1 MINNRFVLYQVKRE
15 IKRNPTKMKFYRRE
29 LNEFGEPNDEP
40 TFLCEYTGLYHEHNP
55 HMLDSYKI
63 LTGQVLGTYTGDKYP
78 QIMVPYEDFWVKQTI
93 IDPVTGEEKE
103 MTIGVQKG
111 DEVNWNGRLLR
122 VTGVSNV
129 QEWNLLYDISFEEV
143 DDGTVTGKQDQ

>member
-63 LTGQVLGTYTGDKYP
+63 LTGQTLGTYTGDKYP
-78 QIMVPYEDFWVKQTI
+78 QIMVPYEDFWIKDGDNVI
-93 IDPVTGEEKE
+93 S
-103 MTIGVQKG
+103 VQKG

-129 QEWNLLYDISFEEV
+129 QEWNMLYDISFEEV

>member
-63 LTGQVLGTYTGDKYP
+63 LTGQTLGVYTGDKYP
-78 QIMVPYEDFWVKQTI
+78 QIMVPYEDFWIKDGEKTI
-93 IDPVTGEEKE
+93 S
-103 MTIGVQKG
+103 VQKG

-143 DDGTVTGKQDQ
+143 DDGKVTGKQDQ

>member
-63 LTGQVLGTYTGDKYP
+63 LTGQTLGTYTGDKYP
-78 QIMVPYEDFWVKQTI
+78 QIMVPYEDFWIK
-93 IDPVTGEEKE
+93 DGDK
-103 MTIGVQKG
+103 TIGVQKG

-143 DDGTVTGKQDQ
+143 DDGRVTGKQDQ

>member
-63 LTGQVLGTYTGDKYP
+63 LTGQVLGIYTGDKYP
-78 QIMVPYEDFWVKQTI
+78 QIMVPYEDFWIK
-93 IDPVTGEEKE
+93 DGDK
-103 MTIGVQKG
+103 TIGVQKG

>member
-1 MINNRFVLYQVKRE
+1 MINKKFVLYQVKRE
-15 IKRNPTKMKFYRRE
+15 IKRNPTTMDFYRRE
-29 LNEFGEPNDEP
+29 LNEFGEPSGEP
-40 TFLCEYTGLYHEHNP
+40 KFLCKYTGLYHEHNP

-63 LTGQVLGTYTGDKYP
+63 LTGQTLGTYTGDKYP
-78 QIMVPYEDFWVKQTI
+78 QIMVPYEDFWIKE
-93 IDPVTGEEKE
+93 GEEV
-103 MTIGVQKG
+103 IGVQKG

-122 VTGVSNV
+122 VTGISNV

>member
-15 IKRNPTKMKFYRRE
+15 IKRNGTTMEFLRRE
-29 LNEFGEPNDEP
+29 LNEFGEPSEP
-40 TFLCEYTGLYHEHNP
+40 PVPYCKLKGLYHEHNP

-63 LTGQVLGTYTGDKYP
+63 LTGQTLGVYTGDKFP
-78 QIMVPYEDFWVKQTI
+78 QLMVPYEDFWIEEKV
-93 IDPVTGEEKE
+93 IDEQTGEE
-103 MTIGVQKG
+103 TIVKKNVEKG

-122 VTGVSNV
+122 VTGISNV

-143 DDGTVTGKQDQ
+143 DDATITGNPNQ

>member
-63 LTGQVLGTYTGDKYP
+63 LTGQTLGTYTGDKYP
-78 QIMVPYEDFWVKQTI
+78 QIMVPYEDFWIKNG
-93 IDPVTGEEKE
+93 DK
-103 MTIGVQKG
+103 TIGVQKG

-143 DDGTVTGKQDQ
+143 DDGKVTGQQD

>member
-29 LNEFGEPNDEP
+29 TNDFGEPNDEP

-63 LTGQVLGTYTGDKYP
+63 LTGQTLGTYTGDKYP
-78 QIMVPYEDFWVKQTI
+78 QIMVPYEDFWIKDGDKV
-93 IDPVTGEEKE
+93 
-103 MTIGVQKG
+103 IGVQKG
-111 DEVNWNGRLLR
+111 DEVIWNGRLLR

-143 DDGTVTGKQDQ
+143 DDGTVTGQQNQ

>member
-63 LTGQVLGTYTGDKYP
+63 LTGQTLGTYTGDKYP
-78 QIMVPYEDFWVKQTI
+78 QIMVPYEDFWIKDGDKTI
-93 IDPVTGEEKE
+93 S
-103 MTIGVQKG
+103 VQKG

-129 QEWNLLYDISFEEV
+129 QEWNMLYDISFEEV
-143 DDGTVTGKQDQ
+143 DDGRVTGKQD

>member
-29 LNEFGEPNDEP
+29 LNEFGEPDGEP
-40 TFLCEYTGLYHEHNP
+40 KFLCEYTGLYHEHNP

-63 LTGQVLGTYTGDKYP
+63 LTGQTLGTYTGDKFP
-78 QIMVPYEDFWVKQTI
+78 QIMVPYEDFWIK
-93 IDPVTGEEKE
+93 DGDK
-103 MTIGVQKG
+103 TIGVQKG

-122 VTGVSNV
+122 VTGISNV

-143 DDGTVTGKQDQ
+143 DDGRVTGQ

>member
-63 LTGQVLGTYTGDKYP
+63 LTGQTLGTYTGDKYP
-78 QIMVPYEDFWVKQTI
+78 QFMVPYEDFWIKNG
-93 IDPVTGEEKE
+93 DK
-103 MTIGVQKG
+103 TIGVQKG

>member
-78 QIMVPYEDFWVKQTI
+78 QIMVPYEDFWIK
-93 IDPVTGEEKE
+93 DGDK
-103 MTIGVQKG
+103 TIGVQKG

>member
-1 MINNRFVLYQVKRE
+1 MINNKFVLYQVKRE

-40 TFLCEYTGLYHEHNP
+40 TFLCEYIGLYHEHNP

-63 LTGQVLGTYTGDKYP
+63 LTGQTLGTYTGDKYP
-78 QIMVPYEDFWVKQTI
+78 QIMVPYEDFWIK
-93 IDPVTGEEKE
+93 DGDK
-103 MTIGVQKG
+103 TIGVQKG

>member
-15 IKRNPTKMKFYRRE
+15 IKRNGTTMEFYRRE

-40 TFLCEYTGLYHEHNP
+40 TLYCTLTGLYHEHNP

-63 LTGQVLGTYTGDKYP
+63 LTGQSLGVYTGDKYP
-78 QIMVPYEDFWVKQTI
+78 QLMVPYKDFWIEETI
-93 IDPVTGEEKE
+93 IDEETGEETVVKKN
-103 MTIGVQKG
+103 IQKG

-143 DDGTVTGKQDQ
+143 DDGTATGNQNQ

>member
-63 LTGQVLGTYTGDKYP
+63 LTGQTLGTYTGDKYP
-78 QIMVPYEDFWVKQTI
+78 QIMVPYEDFWIKDGDKV
-93 IDPVTGEEKE
+93 
-103 MTIGVQKG
+103 IGVQKG
-111 DEVNWNGRLLR
+111 DEVIWNGRLLR

-143 DDGTVTGKQDQ
+143 DDGTVTGQQNQ